1 MLDLMGLELQ
11 TVVSTVCVLGVGWVG
26 WKERLVFTTELPLQ
40 LCLGTFT
47 PAQTLGSECARP
59 ACKAGRM
66 AHARGEQDQK
76 AVCDTL
82 TVLLKALAGLRPGRG
97 GRRSFLMPLSTFL
110 ET

>member
-59 ACKAGRM
+59 A
-66 AHARGEQDQK
+66 ARPEEWLMREESK
-76 AVCDTL
+76 T
-82 TVLLKALAGLRPGRG
+82 
-97 GRRSFLMPLSTFL
+97 RRLCVTH
-110 ET
+110 